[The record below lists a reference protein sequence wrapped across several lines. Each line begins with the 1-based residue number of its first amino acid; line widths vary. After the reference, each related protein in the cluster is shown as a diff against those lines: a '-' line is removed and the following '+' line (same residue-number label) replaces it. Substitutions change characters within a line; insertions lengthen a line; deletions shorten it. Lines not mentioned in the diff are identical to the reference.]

1 MIFLQDGPQDYLSS
15 TLIWGLT
22 TLQVIGI
29 AIGSLA
35 LLAAFVGILLLV
47 MRRFGPSCGSIK
59 VPTTDTQI
67 LVIEGPEDIESDDPD
82 DSA

>member
-1 MIFLQDGPQDYLSS
+1 M
-15 TLIWGLT
+15 IWGLT

-35 LLAAFVGILLLV
+35 LFAALVGILLLV
-47 MRRFGPSCGSIK
+47 FRRYGPGCGSIK

-67 LVIEGPEDIESDDPD
+67 LVIEGPDDLDSDPE